1 MSHDNVWEWLLEQCV
16 FLLLPESWQ
25 RIGWRDIVGQTV
37 SELCW
42 CDRKCSTA
50 DGWHF
55 ERRNPQMVR
64 SGRAECWSTRHVG
77 DVDQRTQVAWWA
89 FMQSL
94 VCQNSH
100 FVQYPFWSQQ
110 PVETDKCV
118 SDVVASSQMI
128 HQTGKHREVVE
139 KPLYKC
145 ISEGLIHVVSWYHRT
160 PGQSS
165 RNSRNKCRFQ
175 TPTPNT
181 AKCCRTPTKIA
192 RYLWNVEQIC
202 SKE

>member
-1 MSHDNVWEWLLEQCV
+1 MCSGSTQAPMNDFMLSWFNSFNCRHNTKQKRANVWNCTRQRNTASPEDKTRKPCCCRK
-16 FLLLPESWQ
+16 LP
-25 RIGWRDIVGQTV
+25 RDAGHSCRT
-37 SELCW
+37 L
-42 CDRKCSTA
+42 A
-50 DGWHF
+50 P
-55 ERRNPQMVR
+55 NP
-64 SGRAECWSTRHVG
+64 
-77 DVDQRTQVAWWA
+77 RTSQWIET
-89 FMQSL
+89 SL
-94 VCQNSH
+94 KLSANM
-100 FVQYPFWSQQ
+100 
-110 PVETDKCV
+110 
-118 SDVVASSQMI
+118 A
-128 HQTGKHREVVE
+128 EVVE